1 MTYLCVVENFPT
13 IENHFKVYNC
23 SKIQE
28 FLKMVQKSLDVQSLF
43 YVQANF
49 IFQKLPKILGIS
61 GIS

>member
-43 YVQANF
+43 DVRVKQISFSKNY
-49 IFQKLPKILGIS
+49 QKF
-61 GIS
+61 